1 MKLRDQFEI
10 SRARQEQA
18 TRLMQLSLFGF
29 LFVGIYEM
37 RLGVVVNATLGILI
51 TELPAV
57 LERDYD
63 IPMDAGLTLWIT
75 AAVFLHALGTVGLP
89 HTEAFYGNVGWWD
102 HLTHVISS
110 SLVAGAGYATA
121 RAFDEHHPDLHF
133 PPQFMF
139 ALLLCVTLA
148 FGVLWEVIEFGISG
162 AATLLG
168 SGESALTIYGVQDT
182 MLDLV
187 YDTIGGLLVA
197 VWGTVY
203 LTDVAEAVQSKLASK
218 TKNGG

>member
-1 MKLRDQFEI
+1 MRLRDRFGI
-10 SRARQEQA
+10 SDARQAQA
-18 TRLMQLSLFGF
+18 ARVMQLALFGF

-37 RLGVVVNATLGILI
+37 RIGVVVNATLGILI

-75 AAVFLHALGTVGLP
+75 GAVFLHAFGTVGLP
-89 HTEAFYGNVGWWD
+89 HTEPFYGNVGWWD
-102 HLTHVISS
+102 HMTHAISS

-121 RAFDEHHPDLHF
+121 RAFDEHQRDLRF
-133 PPQFMF
+133 PPAFMF
-139 ALLLCVTLA
+139 ALILCITLA
-148 FGVLWEVIEFGISG
+148 FGVVWEVIEFAVSET
-162 AATLLG
+162 AYFLG
-168 SGESALTIYGVQDT
+168 SDTVLAVYGVQDT

-187 YDTIGGLLVA
+187 YDSIGGVVVA

-203 LTDVAEAVQSKLASK
+203 LTDLAEAVQTKLADR
-218 TKNGG
+218 TT